1 MQRLIGLFL
10 LAGVC
15 VAPAMAQL
23 PDRPN
28 FYQSDMIMKN
38 ACSKVELGRLQKEV
52 VAAAGGKAAHE
63 AWALAAK
70 MLCGQSE
77 EARKYV
83 LERTANPFK
92 VRDGGDE
99 EGAAVRKAKASS
111 LKLVQMEAWD
121 TSVVPTENGV
131 SVMYSSGDVCVA
143 SFEMAEVKG
152 KWKIVATGEACD

>member
-1 MQRLIGLFL
+1 MLEG
-10 LAGVC
+10 GVG
-15 VAPAMAQL
+15 P
-23 PDRPN
+23 
-28 FYQSDMIMKN
+28 
-38 ACSKVELGRLQKEV
+38 QKEV

-99 EGAAVRKAKASS
+99 EGVAVR
-111 LKLVQMEAWD
+111 
-121 TSVVPTENGV
+121 
-131 SVMYSSGDVCVA
+131 
-143 SFEMAEVKG
+143 
-152 KWKIVATGEACD
+152 